1 MKYIAR
7 FELKDKIIKSDYRG
21 TFVSYFKNAIYN
33 YMDGHFYKEL
43 YDSGSKNKDLCWSV
57 RLNNPQFDGEV
68 VYLEGTDI
76 DMTIKTEN
84 QQIAHIYFSAILN
97 MKNIPFNIGNN
108 NQITLKS
115 IRLVRDPDIVG
126 DFGVFKI
133 LSPICIR
140 LHNRET
146 NKDKYLAYG
155 DEEFENEF
163 KNKIKE
169 DMGFFDEEV
178 DSLIFNFSNLK
189 KIIIP
194 IYGITIPVTIGTF
207 FVQGDNKVLN
217 HIKNNGIGSRRNSGM
232 GLIESLF

>member
-33 YMDGHFYKEL
+33 YMDGHFYKEP

-97 MKNIPFNIGNN
+97 MKNSPFNIGNN

-115 IRLVRDPDIVG
+115 IRLVRDHDIVG